1 MERDEFDVRFITIEE
16 SVVKLSKQIEIT
28 NELLYLLVKDT
39 RNGLSKDENRR
50 FRRSISGLA
59 EHDCE
64 TCQHTYKMHNEG
76 YERFNTPEKIQ
87 SPPCDN
93 CKLKDYKI

>member
-59 EHDCE
+59 EHDCSI
-64 TCQHTYKMHNEG
+64 CRDRYRLMK
-76 YERFNTPEKIQ
+76 ERDSSFAI
-87 SPPCDN
+87 PPCDD
-93 CKLKDYKI
+93 CKLKDYKN